1 MASHDGKRRSHQR
14 FLRNLPK
21 QKPGKYL
28 KVIPSS
34 VADLDLALRKG
45 GEGEGEVFCRLDC
58 RLFFLVRFLF
68 FFFTQNKEGRSG
80 LGPQGLF
87 PRFATA
93 LARVGLIAAYLLFWA
108 GLFDLI
114 GFHFSCRRA
123 CTGAKV
129 LLVFISVW
137 LKTNREKCKQ
147 INPFAEL

>member
-1 MASHDGKRRSHQR
+1 MASHYGKRRSHQR

-28 KVIPSS
+28 KVILSS
-34 VADLDLALRKG
+34 VADPDLALRKG
-45 GEGEGEVFCRLDC
+45 GEGEVFCRLDC
-58 RLFFLVRFLF
+58 RLFFPLRFLFFFFF

-80 LGPQGLF
+80 LGPPGLF
-87 PRFATA
+87 PRSATA

-129 LLVFISVW
+129 LLVFISV
-137 LKTNREKCKQ
+137 
-147 INPFAEL
+147 